1 MLCSGNGTTHSFL
14 PSSCVYFIRGPKFQ
28 HLQSS
33 GNPSV
38 EYSTVS
44 DYTQRDLLNAHPGL
58 ESRAI
63 QIGFTDVVRSF
74 LFPVRS
80 VCCVKASEAAQVSLV
95 YVIGV
100 RQHDPEMA
108 VFLTDGQGFWTV
120 LGGLYSSQSAVNE
133 CWLGRDLASHYHG
146 GVDMKSIERQDGFE
160 V

>member
-1 MLCSGNGTTHSFL
+1 MLCSGNSTTHSFP
-14 PSSCVYFIRGPKFQ
+14 PSTCVCFISGPKYR
-28 HLQSS
+28 HPQSS

-44 DYTQRDLLNAHPGL
+44 DYTQQDLPNAHPGL
-58 ESRAI
+58 ESRAT

-74 LFPVRS
+74 PFPVRS

-120 LGGLYSSQSAVNE
+120 LDGLYSSQSAVNE
-133 CWLGRDLASHYHG
+133 CRLSRDLTSHDHG
-146 GVDMKSIERQDGFE
+146 GVDIISVERQDGFE